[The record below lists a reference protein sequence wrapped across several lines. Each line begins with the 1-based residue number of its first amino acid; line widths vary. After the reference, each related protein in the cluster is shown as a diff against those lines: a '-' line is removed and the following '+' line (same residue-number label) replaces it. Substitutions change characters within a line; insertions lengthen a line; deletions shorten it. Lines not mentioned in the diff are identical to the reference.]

1 MYGLMMWE
9 AHMHSFFFSVCQ
21 VLLKMGGLKKICNL
35 CYLCQEIYFLWLL
48 RLYISFQSLYSN
60 QNYVLEDTFNL
71 PCQQQRNHPSK
82 KLELLTQNFFCNTF
96 SGYFQVLSESRMS
109 GAESTTQSLAK
120 MRLTYKL
127 TCRIS
132 KFCGRWASGSW
143 QRYINVSLNVGRISW
158 QFQQNWVL

>member
-9 AHMHSFFFSVCQ
+9 AHMHSCFFSVCQ
-21 VLLKMGGLKKICNL
+21 ALLKMVVLKKICNL

-48 RLYISFQSLYSN
+48 RLYISFQSLSSN

-71 PCQQQRNHPSK
+71 PCQQQRSHPSK
-82 KLELLTQNFFCNTF
+82 MLEFLTHNFFCNTF
-96 SGYFQVLSESRMS
+96 SGYFQVLSGSRMS
-109 GAESTTQSLAK
+109 GAESTQSLGK

-127 TCRIS
+127 TCWDS
-132 KFCGRWASGSW
+132 KFCGRWASSSW
-143 QRYINVSLNVGRISW
+143 QRYINVFLNVGHIFW

>member
-48 RLYISFQSLYSN
+48 RLYISFQSLSSN

-82 KLELLTQNFFCNTF
+82 KLEFLTHNFFATLFQAIFKCWVRAGWVVLNRRSLLEKWDWPTNWPVGIQNF
-96 SGYFQVLSESRMS
+96 
-109 GAESTTQSLAK
+109 
-120 MRLTYKL
+120 
-127 TCRIS
+127 
-132 KFCGRWASGSW
+132 
-143 QRYINVSLNVGRISW
+143 VGDELPVAGKDI
-158 QFQQNWVL
+158 